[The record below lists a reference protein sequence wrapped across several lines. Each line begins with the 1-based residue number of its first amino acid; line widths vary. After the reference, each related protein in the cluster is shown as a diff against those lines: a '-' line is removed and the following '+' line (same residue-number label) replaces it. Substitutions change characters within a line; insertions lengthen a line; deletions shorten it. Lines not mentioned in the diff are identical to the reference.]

1 MTSSGFFP
9 GDHAIAGA
17 SESEP
22 PSGRVKS
29 QESAVRELPT
39 PLPVAREEFAP
50 RRRSDGDRELTDSR
64 GTGIVL
70 GELSAAARPR
80 IAEILRA
87 ARVFSLEEI
96 AVALELFDE
105 TVEERGPRTEEA
117 ARSES
122 RTDAATSLPRSSV
135 LGPDYLFLG
144 AFTPEE
150 VLVGY
155 ACWGPTPATDRTW
168 DLYWIAVDP
177 ALQGAGIGTILI
189 EEVERRLAG
198 QHARMLIAE
207 TSSRSDYAATHGFYV
222 RRGYTEVARVRDFYA
237 PGDDRIIFVK
247 RFLPLA
253 DGRGAD
259 SR

>member
-1 MTSSGFFP
+1 MIGRDRGSIDGV
-9 GDHAIAGA
+9 I
-17 SESEP
+17 ESEP
-22 PSGRVKS
+22 PSGHGKTL
-29 QESAVRELPT
+29 A
-39 PLPVAREEFAP
+39 PVAVHQSTPPSVSREEFAP
-50 RRRSDGDRELTDSR
+50 RRRSDGAGELIDSR

-70 GELSAAARPR
+70 GPLSAADRPR
-80 IAEILRA
+80 ITEILRGSKVFTA
-87 ARVFSLEEI
+87 AEI
-96 AVALELFDE
+96 GVALELFDE
-105 TVEERGPRTEEA
+105 SMTDRGLRTEA
-117 ARSES
+117 VAIRAS
-122 RTDAATSLPRSSV
+122 RHGADQALPPSSV
-135 LGPDYLFLG
+135 LDPSDYLFLG

-168 DLYWIAVDP
+168 DLYWIAVDT
-177 ALQGAGIGTILI
+177 ALQGAGIGTILLQ
-189 EEVERRLAG
+189 EVERRLVG

-207 TSSRSDYAATHGFYV
+207 TSSRSDYSATRGFYQGL
-222 RRGYTEVARVRDFYA
+222 GYREAARVRDFYA

>member
-1 MTSSGFFP
+1 MAEFP
-9 GDHAIAGA
+9 RALD
-17 SESEP
+17 SEP
-22 PSGRVKS
+22 PSRGLKS
-29 QESAVRELPT
+29 QEPAVREQAAAV
-39 PLPVAREEFAP
+39 PLSQDAFAP
-50 RRRSDGDRELTDSR
+50 RQRSDGGRVLTDSR
-64 GTGIVL
+64 RTGIVL

-80 IAEILRA
+80 IAEILRGS
-87 ARVFSLEEI
+87 RVFSREEI
-96 AVALELFDE
+96 GVALELFDE
-105 TVEERGPRTEEA
+105 AVVECGTRNAEVVHSQ
-117 ARSES
+117 SEFRIPHS
-122 RTDAATSLPRSSV
+122 TS
-135 LGPDYLFLG
+135 DYLFLG

-168 DLYWIAVDP
+168 DLYWIAVDT
-177 ALQGAGIGTILI
+177 AFQGAGIGTILL

-207 TSSRSDYAATHGFYV
+207 TSSRSDYAATRGFYG